1 MEGVQGGCMCDD
13 GSTRGRLFKV
23 GACVMMAQL
32 EEGEQASDSLG
43 TTSHLVIDLCLRS
56 SLTRRH
62 MQDEGNG

>member
-43 TTSHLVIDLCLRS
+43 TTSHLVIDL
-56 SLTRRH
+56 
-62 MQDEGNG
+62 